1 MIYNRVEKLGIEL
14 SAISLGGHE
23 YLPDGSSR
31 GFNEDF
37 KNAVKPGYQGQGY
50 GGDKRRALLRTAY
63 EYGINFL
70 DVTID
75 PEKEALGRNLKE
87 VPHPTRYIYRRA
99 RRVWA
104 TGMTPIT
111 KRSGIMPCLNRGTA
125 HIGIDGS
132 RAYRFF
138 KLPLLAICA

>member
-14 SAISLGGHE
+14 SAIGLGGHE

-37 KNAVKPGYQGQGY
+37 KSAVKPGYQGQGY
-50 GGDKRRALLRTAY
+50 GGDKRRALLCTAY

-87 VPHPTRYIYRRA
+87 APPPYDIYMQTRPE
-99 RRVWA
+99 
-104 TGMTPIT
+104 GMGYGYDPNNQ
-111 KRSGIMPCLNRGTA
+111 KMGDMPCLKPGC
-125 HIGIDGS
+125 S
-132 RAYRFF
+132 AYWF
-138 KLPLLAICA
+138 